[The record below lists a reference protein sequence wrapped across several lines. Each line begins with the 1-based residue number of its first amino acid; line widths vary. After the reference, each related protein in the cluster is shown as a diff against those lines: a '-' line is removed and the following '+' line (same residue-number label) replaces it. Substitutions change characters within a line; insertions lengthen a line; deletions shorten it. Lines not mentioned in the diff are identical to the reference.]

1 MSPLT
6 STSQPRRSLKIAVTK
21 PVHFGEVV
29 NELAIAIG
37 TDELEHVR
45 LLAGFVLRDR
55 RRSAGQPTSCAVAQ
69 GMENGTYS
77 VAALEA
83 ANLATAWHIVL
94 TPNFIFALSR

>member
-1 MSPLT
+1 MGATNDL
-6 STSQPRRSLKIAVTK
+6 RIATEDLSDA
-21 PVHFGEVV
+21 EVV

-55 RRSAGQPTSCAVAQ
+55 RRSARQPTSCAVAQ

-94 TPNFIFALSR
+94 TPNFIFVLSR